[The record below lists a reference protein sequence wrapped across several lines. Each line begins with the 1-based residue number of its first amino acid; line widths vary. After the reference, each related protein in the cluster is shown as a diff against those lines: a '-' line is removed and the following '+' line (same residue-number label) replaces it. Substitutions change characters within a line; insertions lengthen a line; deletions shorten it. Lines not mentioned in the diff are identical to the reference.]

1 MRASCKVEW
10 WFRAHLNV
18 RESYDPT
25 RDWWQGAESA
35 SRRVHLREGRTKPV
49 HAVYNGEITACMPRP
64 SLTPRVRGTFASAP
78 DFPAYTAISLDI
90 SPTSPAAAD
99 LKTGPEHAQPRPS
112 IETTL
117 IGIHLGVEWQ
127 VWVPGQNIAFWRC
140 PKAKSYRFPYTSTAP
155 RRHLQ
160 SQHSTRPPPTLPY
173 SSMAPTQMANQRKMS
188 RRKTPTAILW
198 SGGSAS
204 LVLSPS
210 LAARRELRHLH
221 GRGQWWMDRHRLS
234 SMAKGSL
241 PEPTRSLSSCSLL
254 QTGGRQGRHRTEGSP
269 GRAMLR

>member
-1 MRASCKVEW
+1 MR
-10 WFRAHLNV
+10 
-18 RESYDPT
+18 
-25 RDWWQGAESA
+25 
-35 SRRVHLREGRTKPV
+35 LREGRTKPV

-78 DFPAYTAISLDI
+78 HFPACAAISLDI

-99 LKTGPEHAQPRPS
+99 PKTGPEHAQPRPS

-140 PKAKSYRFPYTSTAP
+140 PKAKLYRFPYTSTAP

-173 SSMAPTQMANQRKMS
+173 SLMAPTQMANQGMVSRLRPS
-188 RRKTPTAILW
+188 GRRKTPTAILW

-210 LAARRELRHLH
+210 LAARRELRRLH
-221 GRGQWWMDRHRLS
+221 GRGQLWMDRHRLS

-241 PEPTRSLSSCSLL
+241 PEPTRSRSRCSLP
-254 QTGGRQGRHRTEGSP
+254 QTGGRQGRHRTEGGP
-269 GRAMLR
+269 GRATLR